1 MTATTAQVAK
11 IAAELNVCQCGRFA
25 VVKADGTKV
34 RTGCTRTTKR
44 LFAPGHDA
52 KLKGI
57 LIRAG
62 VAGEQVIRE
71 GEGNNGFTD
80 PVKWGYSFGFGHM
93 VEAGIKLARDK
104 AAAKKS
110 AKAKAEPVAAPEPEV
125 VEAKVGR
132 WTYKGVVLP
141 AADGQPNFQYTDGKG
156 EVKNALKFTLV

>member
-1 MTATTAQVAK
+1 MTATTTAK
-11 IAAELNVCQCGRFA
+11 IVAELNVCQCGRFA
-25 VVKADGTKV
+25 VVKADGTRV

-62 VAGEQVIRE
+62 VAGEQVVRE

-110 AKAKAEPVAAPEPEV
+110 AKAKAGDTIVEV
-125 VEAKVGR
+125 VEVVQFVKAKVGR
-132 WTYKGVVLP
+132 WTY
-141 AADGQPNFQYTDGKG
+141 DG
-156 EVKNALKFTLV
+156 EVKDGTFTYLNSKGDKVSTTKFTLI